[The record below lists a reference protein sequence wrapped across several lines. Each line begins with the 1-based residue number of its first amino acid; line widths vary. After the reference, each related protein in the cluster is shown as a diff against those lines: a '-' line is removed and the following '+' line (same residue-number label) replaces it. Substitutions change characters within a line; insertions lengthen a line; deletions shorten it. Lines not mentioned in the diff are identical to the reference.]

1 MDDWSQWETW
11 VGLILGLLL
20 LGSIAVAFW
29 LV

>member
-1 MDDWSQWETW
+1 MDDWSKLETW

>member
-20 LGSIAVAFW
+20 LGSITVAFW
-29 LV
+29 LG

>member
-29 LV
+29 LG